1 MACRGDKEGRVVGVI
16 ELIGMGLGVG
26 ERARCRHASTV
37 ADMLQQ
43 LQTCFNNS
51 GGASH
56 RDSGAAQ
63 PIAPAYTAAHT
74 PPPLQTPQAPGSRC
88 TWPPLDVLPGAA
100 LVQLEAALVRLD
112 PELQPRPACAHV
124 REWSC
129 GRARRVRVWAS
140 VLAQVPA
147 APVSRRVLVLAER
160 RVHTDTQ
167 TQGHRCDT
175 GAMQQVGTE
184 RTHRQAGWHS

>member
-1 MACRGDKEGRVVGVI
+1 
-16 ELIGMGLGVG
+16 MGLGVG

-43 LQTCFNNS
+43 LPTCFNNS

-63 PIAPAYTAAHT
+63 PVAPAYTAAHT

-88 TWPPLDVLPGAA
+88 TWPPLEVLPGAA

-124 REWSC
+124 RMCVSGRVGAQGACAC
-129 GRARRVRVWAS
+129 GRVCWRRCPLLAS
-140 VLAQVPA
+140 HGVCWCLLRDACT
-147 APVSRRVLVLAER
+147 L
-160 RVHTDTQ
+160 T
-167 TQGHRCDT
+167 HRHKDT
-175 GAMQQVGTE
+175 GAIQVRYNRLARSVHIDKQVGTQ
-184 RTHRQAGWHS
+184 RQSGWHS

>member
-1 MACRGDKEGRVVGVI
+1 
-16 ELIGMGLGVG
+16 MGLGVG

-43 LQTCFNNS
+43 LPTC
-51 GGASH
+51 GASH

-63 PIAPAYTAAHT
+63 PVAPAYTAAHT

-88 TWPPLDVLPGAA
+88 TWPPLEVLPGAV

-124 REWSC
+124 HMCVSGRVGTQGACAC
-129 GRARRVRVWAS
+129 GRVCWRRCPLLPSHGVCWCLLRDACT
-140 VLAQVPA
+140 L
-147 APVSRRVLVLAER
+147 
-160 RVHTDTQ
+160 T
-167 TQGHRCDT
+167 HRHKHT
-175 GAMQQVGTE
+175 GAIQMQQVGTE